1 MASRKFLAPVRAPT
15 IIAALALAVGMLVVL
30 APTAV
35 GGPPSCAV
43 SNTRT
48 HKGYSSLQGAVNAA
62 KAGDTLEVK
71 GTCVGNTSVDR
82 NVTLKGV
89 TNNAFPGTPTLD
101 GGGAGTVLHV
111 TNGTT
116 TVDGLKI
123 TNGVASVESVEGNG
137 CCVGGGI
144 AVSGDTAGARLVNSL
159 VTGNA
164 ASVFGG
170 GIDVDD
176 GTLTL
181 VNSTVTGNTSDSS
194 GGIDSDFGTITLIGS
209 TVSNNTV
216 AGGTACQGVG
226 SCAGGIWNFGGTLT
240 LIDSTVS
247 GNTATRRGG
256 GIVNQTPT
264 GGPTAVLTLSG
275 TSAITN
281 NHAISD
287 PTVNLGGGI
296 WIRGGATV
304 SATADWTGSV
314 SGNTPD
320 QCSPTVTIG
329 STTCGA

>member
-1 MASRKFLAPVRAPT
+1 VRRSFWLLLPALVL
-15 IIAALALAVGMLVVL
+15 LALVVVPFG
-30 APTAV
+30 AGA
-35 GGPPSCAV
+35 GGARPSCAV
-43 SNTRT
+43 SNART
-48 HKGYSSLQGAVNAA
+48 HKDYSSLQNAVDAA
-62 KAGDTLEVK
+62 KAGDTLEIK
-71 GTCVGNTSVDR
+71 GTCVGNTSVD
-82 NVTLKGV
+82 NNITLKGI
-89 TNNAFPGTPTLD
+89 TNKAFPGTPTLD
-101 GGGAGTVLHV
+101 GGGTGTVLHI

-116 TVDGLKI
+116 TVDKLKV
-123 TNGVASVESVEGNG
+123 TNGEASVESVEGNG

-144 AVSGDTAGARLVNSL
+144 AVTGDTAGARLVNSL
-159 VTGNA
+159 VTGNT
-164 ASVFGG
+164 SGVFGG

-209 TVSNNTV
+209 TVSNNT
-216 AGGTACQGVG
+216 ASGGTACQGVG

-247 GNTATRRGG
+247 GNSATRRGG

-264 GGPTAVLTLSG
+264 GGPTGVLTLSG

-329 STTCGA
+329 TTTCGA

>member
-1 MASRKFLAPVRAPT
+1 MSVKSNAHVRALT
-15 IIAALALAVGMLVVL
+15 IVVALALAVGILVSL

-35 GGPPSCAV
+35 GAAPSCAV

-48 HKGYSSLQGAVNAA
+48 QKSYDSLQAGVDAA
-62 KAGDTLEVK
+62 KPRDTLEVS
-71 GTCVGNTSVDR
+71 GRCVGSTTVAKDI
-82 NVTLKGV
+82 TIQG
-89 TNNAFPGTPTLD
+89 AAGPGIPTLD
-101 GGGAGTVLHV
+101 GDRAGTVVHI
-111 TNGTT
+111 TRGTT
-116 TVDGLKI
+116 TIDGLKI
-123 TNGVASVESVEGNG
+123 MSGVANVESVEGNG

-144 AVSGDTAGARLVNSL
+144 AVSGPKAGARLVDSI
-159 VTGNA
+159 VTGNSA
-164 ASVFGG
+164 TVFGG

-181 VNSTVTGNTSDSS
+181 VDSAVSGNTAWSS

-209 TVSNNTV
+209 TVSGNTAV
-216 AGGTACQGVG
+216 GGTTCQNLG

-240 LIDSTVS
+240 LTDSTVS

-275 TSAITN
+275 STTITD
-281 NHAISD
+281 NHAFSD
-287 PTVNLGGGI
+287 TTVNLGGGI
-296 WIRGGATV
+296 WIRGTGTV
-304 SATADWTGSV
+304 TTATADWTGTI

-329 STTCGA
+329 SFICGP